1 MEILEQLLEV
11 ISDPY
16 NGMEEG
22 VDFWVDEEGL
32 IQVQGVRT
40 AAMVMRKANT
50 SGQFKQTLV
59 KVGQKGDSILLW
71 FDTLLDVPPVYT
83 AKIGFKGDVLAEVKK
98 DESGKFCI
106 YINKKRQAR
115 LFSKL
120 SSTKQTI
127 KLLDK
132 ELRSAVDIPEDLDY

>member
-32 IQVQGVRT
+32 IQVQGVRI

-50 SGQFKQTLV
+50 SGQFRQTLV

>member
-1 MEILEQLLEV
+1 
-11 ISDPY
+11 
-16 NGMEEG
+16 
-22 VDFWVDEEGL
+22 
-32 IQVQGVRT
+32 
-40 AAMVMRKANT
+40 
-50 SGQFKQTLV
+50 
-59 KVGQKGDSILLW
+59 
-71 FDTLLDVPPVYT
+71 VYT